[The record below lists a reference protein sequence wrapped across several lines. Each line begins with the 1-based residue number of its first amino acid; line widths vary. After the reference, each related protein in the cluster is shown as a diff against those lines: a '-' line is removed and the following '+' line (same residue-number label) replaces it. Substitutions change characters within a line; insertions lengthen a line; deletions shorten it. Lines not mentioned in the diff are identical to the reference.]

1 MSTYVNRENPLYNE
15 WMLTHNTPKAI
26 HTIIE
31 LIHTII
37 ELIPITTIKVSQS
50 YFLQLLNVG

>member
-1 MSTYVNRENPLYNE
+1 MSTYVDRENPQYNE
-15 WMLTHNTPKAI
+15 WMLTHNTPKGI

-37 ELIPITTIKVSQS
+37 ELIHTIIEFQW
-50 YFLQLLNVG
+50 